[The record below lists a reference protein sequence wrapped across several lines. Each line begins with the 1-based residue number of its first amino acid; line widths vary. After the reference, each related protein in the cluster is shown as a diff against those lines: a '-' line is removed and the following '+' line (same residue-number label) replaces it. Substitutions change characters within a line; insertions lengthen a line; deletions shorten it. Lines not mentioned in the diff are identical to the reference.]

1 VYLLAVAVICG
12 CSLLS
17 FVVADDKELVAFVA
31 TTLGIHGKRVSVS
44 RFPAITVD
52 Y

>member
-1 VYLLAVAVICG
+1 MCILAVAVICG

-31 TTLGIHGKRVSVS
+31 TTLGIRGESYLGNNIEKK
-44 RFPAITVD
+44 
-52 Y
+52 